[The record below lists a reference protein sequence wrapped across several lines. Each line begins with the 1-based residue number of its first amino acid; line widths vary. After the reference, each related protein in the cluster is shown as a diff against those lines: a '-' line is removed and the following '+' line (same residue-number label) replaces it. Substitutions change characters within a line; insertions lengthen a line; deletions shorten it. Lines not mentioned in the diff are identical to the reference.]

1 MYGCVHMCGVVVGC
15 VLLHNLRIPTYDNR
29 REVVGYYFLLS
40 AAAEFQY
47 TPICNRYNFTTTRGT
62 ECRTM
67 LELAKIIIKRIV
79 KEAIDLELFS
89 LRSGYAKRVLISTK
103 STN

>member
-1 MYGCVHMCGVVVGC
+1 MICAV
-15 VLLHNLRIPTYDNR
+15 HNLRIPTYDNQ
-29 REVVGYYFLLS
+29 REAVGYYFLLS

-47 TPICNRYNFTTTRGT
+47 IPICNRYNFATTQGT
-62 ECRTM
+62 ECCTM

-89 LRSGYAKRVLISTK
+89 LRSGYAKGVLIG
-103 STN
+103 TNHTN